1 MIPAIWVNLGLIL
14 HATSMFSYFAPYRI
28 SHFAMHNVC
37 AYIYIFVLVYI
48 YVCVIDIVMYTYI
61 YCGYMYVKMYVRA
74 LCAVDKIQILPSS
87 ERTRFCRESKVG
99 NF

>member
-61 YCGYMYVKMYVRA
+61 YILWVYVCKNV
-74 LCAVDKIQILPSS
+74 CACIMRS
-87 ERTRFCRESKVG
+87 R
-99 NF
+99 

>member
-1 MIPAIWVNLGLIL
+1 M
-14 HATSMFSYFAPYRI
+14 
-28 SHFAMHNVC
+28 C
-37 AYIYIFVLVYI
+37 
-48 YVCVIDIVMYTYI
+48 VCVIDIVMYTYI